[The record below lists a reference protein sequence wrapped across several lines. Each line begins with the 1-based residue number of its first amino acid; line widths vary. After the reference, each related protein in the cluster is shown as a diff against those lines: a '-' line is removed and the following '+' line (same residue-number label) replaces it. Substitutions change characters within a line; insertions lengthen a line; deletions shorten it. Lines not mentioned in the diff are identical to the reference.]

1 MASPEKIHAITLAR
15 RLLYEA
21 GQAALATAQR
31 NEAAWPYPS
40 FVLIAADVDG
50 APLLFISGL
59 AEHTRNLQTD
69 PRAGLL
75 LQGEGDPQEPL
86 AGARLSLLGTIR
98 PAHTSERLG
107 RFLARHPST
116 ERLTALGDFALHR
129 MEATRA
135 HLIAGF
141 GRARWL
147 DAAELLGEA
156 P

>member
-1 MASPEKIHAITLAR
+1 MTPEKQDAVTLAR
-15 RLLYEA
+15 RLLRQT
-21 GQAALATAQR
+21 GQAALATSQR

-40 FVLIAADVDG
+40 FVLIAPDEDG
-50 APLLFISGL
+50 APLLFISAL
-59 AEHTRNLQTD
+59 AEHTRNLGAD

-75 LQGEGDPQEPL
+75 LQGPVDPSEPL
-86 AGARLSLLGTIR
+86 AGARLSLLGTVA
-98 PAHTSERLG
+98 PAYTPERLG
-107 RFLARHPST
+107 RFLARHPGA

-147 DAAELLGEA
+147 AAAELLGKE